1 MFGTVECQWRLSGSK
16 ECMVKAFGGFVLV
29 AAAVVGGYA
38 LLFFDTSVSTGFGTT
53 RVHNLGLMQDRQ
65 NLLIAACAAAVVGTL
80 MLLLGGS
87 NSGAVETTLGTA
99 RESGPEANLAF
110 HVDTTIETRAAIEAV
125 RDALAKDDSE
135 ALSRVLAAGSVRG
148 YGEFP
153 TGRGF
158 LQFAVA
164 SNAFKCIPVLMA
176 GGAEAHQRDSTGMT
190 ARQMVSLEDTLPIVK
205 ALLDGAQLE
214 PPPKWSGA

>member
-1 MFGTVECQWRLSGSK
+1 MATEQESIL
-16 ECMVKAFGGFVLV
+16 KAFGGFVLV
-29 AAAVVGGYA
+29 AAAVVGGYT
-38 LLFFDTSVSTGFGTT
+38 LFFFDTSVSIGFGNN

-87 NSGAVETTLGTA
+87 NSDSAERTLGKGQ
-99 RESGPEANLAF
+99 ESGPEANLAF
-110 HVDTTIETRAAIEAV
+110 CVDADIETRAAIEAV

-153 TGRGF
+153 SGRGF

-176 GGAEAHQRDSTGMT
+176 AGAEAHQRDGTGMT
-190 ARQMVSLEDTLPIVK
+190 PRQMVSLEDTLPIVK
-205 ALLDGAQLE
+205 VLLDGAQLE
-214 PPPKWSGA
+214 NPPKWSGA